1 MIGNLNSIFKQRN
14 KPVSVAPAYDTDA
27 QAYFTAN
34 TAITSDADKNA
45 INTYLFVNAKS
56 QGYYSKIKE
65 MILPLWSTATNNK
78 WNLVNPLD
86 TNGAFRLTFSTGW
99 THSSSGMTP
108 NGTSAFADTYLIP
121 STNLTQDNAHL
132 SFYSGTNSVGNH
144 FDIGASGSPTTGTNS
159 IVLYSRF
166 TGDVF
171 AGRVNAQTNT
181 QATNTNAQGF
191 YITSRL
197 VSNTQQIFKNGTKT
211 SSSVNST
218 GRSANSINIGR
229 WNNPSGTLYYSN
241 KQCRFS
247 SIGEGLT
254 DTEATNFTNNV
265 NALMT
270 YFGLNTF

>member
-1 MIGNLNSIFKQRN
+1 MIGIGKNLFKGN
-14 KPVSVAPAYDTDA
+14 VKAGGVVYDTDA

-45 INTYLFVNAKS
+45 INTFYLGLKS
-56 QGYYSKIKE
+56 DGIYTKIKA
-65 MILPLWSTATNNK
+65 MYLPIWSSATANK
-78 WNLVNPLD
+78 WNLVNPQD

-99 THSSSGMTP
+99 SYTSSGMTP
-108 NGTSAFADTYLIP
+108 TNAFADTYLIP
-121 STNLTQDNAHL
+121 STDLTQDNAHL

-144 FDIGASGSPTTGTNS
+144 FEMGASGSPTTGTNS

-171 AGRVNAQTNT
+171 AGRVNALTNT
-181 QATNTNAQGF
+181 QATNTNSQGF

-211 SSSVNST
+211 SSSVTST

-270 YFGLNTF
+270 YFGINTF